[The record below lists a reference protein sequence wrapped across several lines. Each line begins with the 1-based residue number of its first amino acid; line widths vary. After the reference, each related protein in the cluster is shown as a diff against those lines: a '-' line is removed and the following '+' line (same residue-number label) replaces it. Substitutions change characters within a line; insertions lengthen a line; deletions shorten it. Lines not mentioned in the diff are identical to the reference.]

1 MAAMQEQN
9 NMAIHIV
16 EKTMP
21 IDRLV
26 MIMYNSPSEIVY
38 QHFRA
43 VNSHLKDDL
52 VKVGQVVLLSPAES
66 NMCTLEEARFLD
78 IAKSVDRTLIA
89 LDRSERETLAKRYD
103 FLSSVASYNGLLL
116 GLSNNAWNAHV
127 SQVKSILK
135 DLEKS
140 YVSSY
145 KSNGNLSNSTFFTKR
160 NMHFQRLD
168 SALSRFG
175 QPKIGG
181 RIIAGDIRKNLGLS
195 SKSIIHHW
203 GSQKGSVTSIPNFSK
218 NYATVANMSRN
229 LKRVGYI
236 GIALTGV
243 DATANIKKACT
254 TKNKAQCS
262 KAKYTQIGKATGSI
276 AGGFVGGGVA
286 TWGVCTLVFGL
297 PSGGTSAFWC
307 AVVAGGAGGYVGGNM
322 SGKYGESTGELL
334 YKSYGIK

>member
-1 MAAMQEQN
+1 MATMQEQN

-52 VKVGQVVLLSPAES
+52 VKVGQIVLLSPAES
-66 NMCTLEEARFLD
+66 NTCTLEEAQFLD

-103 FLSSVASYNGLLL
+103 FLSNVANYNGLLL
-116 GLSNNAWNAHV
+116 GLSHNAWNAQV

-145 KSNGNLSNSTFFTKR
+145 KNNGNLSNSAFFTKR

-175 QPKIGG
+175 QPKMGG

-195 SKSIIHHW
+195 SRSIIYHW
-203 GSQKGSVTSIPNFSK
+203 GQQKGGVTSIPNFSK
-218 NYATVANMSRN
+218 NYATVASMSRN

-243 DATANIKKACT
+243 DATANIKKACL
-254 TKNKAQCS
+254 TKSKAQCS
-262 KAKYTQIGKATGSI
+262 KVKYTQIGKATGSI
-276 AGGFVGGGVA
+276 SGGLVGGGVA
-286 TWGVCTLVFGL
+286 TWGVCTLMFGL
-297 PSGGTSAFWC
+297 PTGGTSAFWC

-322 SGKYGESTGELL
+322 AGKYGESTGELL

>member
-1 MAAMQEQN
+1 MQEQH

-21 IDRLV
+21 IERLV

-38 QHFRA
+38 EHFRA
-43 VNSHLKDDL
+43 VNSHLKDNM

-66 NMCTLEEARFLD
+66 NECTVEEARFLD
-78 IAKSVDRTLIA
+78 IANSVDRTLLA
-89 LDRSERETLAKRYD
+89 LDRTEREILVKRYD
-103 FLSSVASYNGLLL
+103 FLSNVASYNGLFL

-145 KSNGNLSNSTFFTKR
+145 NNNGNLNNSAFFAKR
-160 NMHFQRLD
+160 NIHFQRLD

-181 RIIAGDIRKNLGLS
+181 RIIAGDIRQNLGLS

-203 GSQKGSVTSIPNFSK
+203 GQQKGSATSIPNFSK

-254 TKNKAQCS
+254 TKNEKQCS
-262 KAKYTQIGKATGSI
+262 KAKYTQVGKATGSV
-276 AGGFVGGGVA
+276 AGGFAGGA
-286 TWGVCTLVFGL
+286 IASWGVCTLVFGL

-322 SGKYGESTGELL
+322 LGKYGESKGEVL